1 MAHKLAVG
9 LMSGT
14 SVDGIDAAL
23 IRIHPDHRFELIQ
36 FLNQPYTE
44 SQREQILALCD
55 SRRANVAKICRANME
70 LGELF
75 AQAVLNLARQAGIE
89 LSSIDFIGSHGQTI
103 YHIPGHSTLQIGDPA
118 VIANRT
124 GIVTVGDFRPAD
136 IALGGQGAP
145 LVPYFDQIFFAHLA
159 PVAVQN
165 IGGIGNVTVVT
176 GKNHSLP
183 AIAFDTGPGNMI
195 IDGVVEL
202 ISHGKLKYDRDG
214 KMAAQGKVHGELL
227 GRLLSHPYFQKDPP
241 KTTGRELFG
250 RQYARDL
257 VESLAIP
264 PDDLV
269 ATVTAFTAQSIADQY
284 KRFILPYCDLQQ
296 VIIGGGGS
304 NNPTLLAM
312 LQALLDIP
320 VRIHEDVGIS
330 SDAKEAI
337 AFAYLAEAT
346 LSRRV
351 NNVPEATGAKPGVL
365 GKVCYPPKNPAM
377 SGRC

>member
-1 MAHKLAVG
+1 MARKLAVG

-23 IRIHPDHRFELIQ
+23 VRIYPDHRFELVE
-36 FLNQPYTE
+36 FVNQPYTE
-44 SQREQILALCD
+44 SQREWILALCD
-55 SRRANVAKICRANME
+55 PRTANVEQICRANME

-75 AQAVLNLARQAGIE
+75 AQAVLTLARQAGIE

-103 YHIPGHSTLQIGDPA
+103 YHIPGHATLQIGDPA

-159 PVAVQN
+159 PAAVQN

-176 GKNHSLP
+176 GQNHSLP

-202 ISHGKLKYDRDG
+202 ISHGEYKYDRDG
-214 KMAAQGKVHGELL
+214 QMAARGRVHGELL
-227 GRLLSHPYFQKDPP
+227 KRLLSHPYFPKKPP

-257 VESLAIP
+257 VDGLAIP
-264 PDDLV
+264 PADLV

-284 KRFILPYCDLQQ
+284 QRFIFPYCELRQ
-296 VIIGGGGS
+296 VIVGGGGS
-304 NNPTLLAM
+304 YNLTLLAM
-312 LQALLDIP
+312 LQELLDIP
-320 VRIHEDVGIS
+320 VCTHEDVGIS
-330 SDAKEAI
+330 GDAKEAI

-346 LSRRV
+346 LDRQV
-351 NNVPEATGAKPGVL
+351 NNVPEATGARPGVL
-365 GKVCYPPKNPAM
+365 GKVCYPPKNPAT